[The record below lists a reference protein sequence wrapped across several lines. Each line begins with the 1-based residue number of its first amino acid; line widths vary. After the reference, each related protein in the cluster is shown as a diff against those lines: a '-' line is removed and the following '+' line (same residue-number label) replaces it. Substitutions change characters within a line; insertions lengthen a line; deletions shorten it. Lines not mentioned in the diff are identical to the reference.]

1 MNKLFI
7 AIMPYVPKRWKFI
20 VFLIMIAP
28 LLISSVNSHIDDRID
43 SKMSCL
49 AKTQDSIYLVLQ
61 YNKESYVN
69 LNKNIDRLNDNV
81 DQLKNLLISRR
92 RN

>member
-1 MNKLFI
+1 MNKLFL
-7 AIMPYVPKRWKFI
+7 AILPYVPKKWKFI
-20 VFLIMIAP
+20 VFLIMIFP
-28 LLISSVNSHIDDRID
+28 FIVSGLNDHIDGRIET
-43 SKMSCL
+43 KMYCL
-49 AKTQDSIYLVLQ
+49 AKTQDSIYVVLQ

-81 DQLKNLLISRR
+81 DELKNLLIRNR